1 MRVIGTAGHVDHGKS
16 TLVAALTGIHPDRLK
31 EEKEREMT
39 IDLGFAWMDLPSGEI
54 VGIVDVPGHRDFI
67 ENMLAGVGGIDA
79 VLFVIAADEGIM
91 PQTREHLA
99 ILDLLEIP
107 AGVIALTKID
117 MIEDADWLDLVESDV
132 TRAFAGTA
140 LENASILRVSAR
152 EGIGLDDLRKAL
164 DACLENQP
172 PRPNHA
178 RPRLPIDR
186 VFSITGFGTV
196 VTGTLMDGS
205 LKIGDEVEIL
215 PDGIKTRIRG
225 LQTHK
230 NKEERA
236 VPGSRVAANIT
247 SVETGQINRG
257 DTLAHPGKYQPT
269 RRLDASIRILK
280 DASTSL
286 DHDDEVKFFTGTSE
300 KLARVRVLGRESIL
314 PGENG
319 WIQVEFP
326 DLLVAER
333 GDHFILRRPS
343 PGETLGGGR
352 VIDPH
357 PRGRYKR
364 FSAEDLSRLEVLQ
377 KGSPGEYLLQTLN
390 SIGAVSL
397 ADLAKKAGIPVLQTI
412 ELIKN
417 EDSAQEFLI
426 LKGDPN
432 SMRDDTLMISCAYW
446 STLSQKATN
455 LLGEYHRAY
464 PLRLGIPKEEFRV
477 KLKLSSSEGQ
487 IFLPR
492 WQADGLIKDHGTSI
506 SLASHQ
512 IELNP
517 GQKKAAVQ
525 LLQKFTDSKSSPPS
539 VKECQQEVGEEVYL
553 VLVSQRDLVQLNPE
567 VVIASGVYQHWKEDT
582 LEYLK
587 NRGRITVAEFRDRN
601 STSRKF
607 ALGFLEDMD
616 AKGITHREG
625 DYRVLNRGD

>member
-39 IDLGFAWMDLPSGEI
+39 IDLGFAWMDLPSGET

-107 AGVIALTKID
+107 AGVIALSKID
-117 MIEDADWLDLVESDV
+117 MIEDPDWLDLVESDV
-132 TRAFAGTA
+132 TQAFVGTA
-140 LENASILRVSAR
+140 LEKAPILRVSAR
-152 EGIGLDDLRKAL
+152 KGIGLDDLRKAL
-164 DACLENQP
+164 DACLEKQP
-172 PRPNHA
+172 SRPNHS

-196 VTGTLMDGS
+196 VTGTLVDGL

-236 VPGSRVAANIT
+236 VPGSRVAVNIT
-247 SVETGQINRG
+247 SVETGQIKRG

-269 RRLDASIRILK
+269 RRLDGFIRILK

-300 KLARVRVLGRESIL
+300 KLARVRVLGKERIL
-314 PGENG
+314 PGESG
-319 WIQVEFP
+319 WIQVEFS
-326 DLLVAER
+326 DLLVVER
-333 GDHFILRRPS
+333 GDHFIMRRPS

-357 PRGRYKR
+357 PRARYKR
-364 FSAEDLSRLEVLQ
+364 FSAEDLSRLDLLQ
-377 KGSPGEYLLQTLN
+377 KGSPGENLLQTLN
-390 SIGAVSL
+390 TMGVVSL
-397 ADLAKKAGIPVLQTI
+397 ADLAKKTGIPISETI
-412 ELIKN
+412 ELIRTG
-417 EDSAQEFLI
+417 ESAHEFLI

-432 SMRDDTLMISCAYW
+432 SQRGDSIVIGRVFWAE
-446 STLSQKATN
+446 LSQKAVN
-455 LLGEYHRAY
+455 LLGEYHRVY
-464 PLRLGIPKEEFRV
+464 PLRLGIPKEEFRA
-477 KLKLSSSEGQ
+477 KLKLSSTEGQ
-487 IFLPR
+487 LLFPR
-492 WQADGLIKDHGTSI
+492 WQADGMIIDHGTTI

-517 GQKKAAVQ
+517 IQKKAAVE

-539 VKECQQEVGEEVYL
+539 VKECQQEVGEEVYA
-553 VLVSQRDLVQLNPE
+553 VLVSQGALVQLNPE
-567 VVIASGVYQHWKEDT
+567 VAIASGVYQLWKEDT

-587 NRGRITVAEFRDRN
+587 KSGRITVAQFRDRN
-601 STSRKF
+601 NTSRKF
-607 ALGFLEDMD
+607 ALAFLEDLD
-616 AKGITHREG
+616 AKRFTRREG
-625 DYRVLNRGD
+625 DYRVQTRGD

>member
-16 TLVAALTGIHPDRLK
+16 TLVAALSGIHPDRLK

-39 IDLGFAWMDLPSGEI
+39 IDLGFAWMDLPSGET

-107 AGVIALTKID
+107 AGVIVLTKID
-117 MIEDADWLDLVESDV
+117 MIEDPDWLDLVESDV
-132 TRAFAGTA
+132 TQAFVGTA
-140 LENASILRVSAR
+140 LEKAPILRVSAR
-152 EGIGLDDLRKAL
+152 KGIGLDDLRRAL
-164 DACLENQP
+164 DACLEKQP
-172 PRPNHA
+172 SRPDHS

-196 VTGTLMDGS
+196 VTGTLVDGI

-236 VPGSRVAANIT
+236 VPGSRVAVNIT
-247 SVETGQINRG
+247 SVETGKIKRG

-269 RRLDASIRILK
+269 RRLDGFIRILK
-280 DASTSL
+280 DASISL
-286 DHDDEVKFFTGTSE
+286 DHDDEVKFFTSTSE
-300 KLARVRVLGRESIL
+300 KLARVRVLGKERIL
-314 PGENG
+314 PGESG
-319 WIQVEFP
+319 WIQVEFS
-326 DLLVAER
+326 DLLVVER

-364 FSAEDLSRLEVLQ
+364 FSAEDLSRLDLLQ
-377 KGSPGEYLLQTLN
+377 KGSPGENLLQTLN
-390 SIGAVSL
+390 TMGVVSL
-397 ADLAKKAGIPVLQTI
+397 ADLAKKTGIPISESI
-412 ELIKN
+412 ELIRT
-417 EDSAQEFLI
+417 EDSAHEFLI
-426 LKGDPN
+426 LKGDP
-432 SMRDDTLMISCAYW
+432 ISLRGDSIVIGRIFWAE
-446 STLSQKATN
+446 LSQKAVN
-455 LLGEYHRAY
+455 LLGEFHRVY
-464 PLRLGIPKEEFRV
+464 PLRLGIPKEEFRA
-477 KLKLSSSEGQ
+477 KLKLSSTEGQ
-487 IFLPR
+487 QLFPR
-492 WQADGLIKDHGTSI
+492 WQADGMIKDHGTTI

-517 GQKKAAVQ
+517 IQKKAAAE
-525 LLQKFTDSKSSPPS
+525 LLQKFVDSKSSPPS
-539 VKECQQEVGEEVYL
+539 VKECQQEVGEEVYT
-553 VLVSQRDLVQLNPE
+553 VLVSQGDLVQLNPE
-567 VVIASGVYQHWKEDT
+567 VVIASGVYQLWKEDT
-582 LEYLK
+582 LEYFK
-587 NRGRITVAEFRDRN
+587 KSGRITVAQFRDRN
-601 STSRKF
+601 NTSRKF
-607 ALGFLEDMD
+607 ALAFLEDLD
-616 AKGITHREG
+616 SKGFTRREG
-625 DYRVLNRGD
+625 DYRVQTRGD